1 VDSEEFDWSFEGRS
15 KIQARLGYDA
25 LEGYVNNTDYERNI
39 NIGKPLSG
47 FVFTR
52 FGTMIT

>member
-1 VDSEEFDWSFEGRS
+1 VDSENFDWSFEGRS

-25 LEGYVNNTDYERNI
+25 LEGYVNNTNYERNI

>member
-1 VDSEEFDWSFEGRS
+1 VDSEILEWSFEGRS
-15 KIQARLGYDA
+15 KIQAHIGYGA
-25 LEGYVNNTDYERNI
+25 LEGYVITDYERNI
-39 NIGKPLSG
+39 DTRKPLSG